1 MANADSQPAQTVN
14 DNITELIESVTEAYL
29 HPPANTSD
37 KNGRMC
43 LYLLADRFSIS
54 PIKARKLLITSG
66 AYKTPLSEYIGKLFR
81 NGKTVKEIQN
91 LTGLCAASVSGYLPY
106 RKTVYNL
113 ESTTKYVEHL
123 RRYRRRKALTHKL
136 KTSISALDTEHTKD
150 VLWETLTA
158 FAEYPFKTVKGL
170 SFTYTVKGN
179 ELFFTRKEKS
189 VTKAS
194 VNMAFDTAVRLSKE
208 GTKITGPKM
217 LGCFGASYI
226 YPVFIRIGVI
236 CDGEGEMQ

>member
-1 MANADSQPAQTVN
+1 MANLDTQLAQTVN

-136 KTSISALDTEHTKD
+136 KTSISALDIEHTKD
-150 VLWETLTA
+150 VLSRGRRSKSGMRRCSRTEKATLPNLCGWRWARASSRRSTG
-158 FAEYPFKTVKGL
+158 TR
-170 SFTYTVKGN
+170 
-179 ELFFTRKEKS
+179 TRKPPCRSRKTHICS
-189 VTKAS
+189 TS
-194 VNMAFDTAVRLSKE
+194 AVIPDMTMRSC
-208 GTKITGPKM
+208 P
-217 LGCFGASYI
+217 S
-226 YPVFIRIGVI
+226 IRR
-236 CDGEGEMQ
+236 

>member
-1 MANADSQPAQTVN
+1 MANLDTQLAQTVN

-81 NGKTVKEIQN
+81 SGKTVKEIQN

-113 ESTTKYVEHL
+113 DNTTKYVEHL
-123 RRYRRRKALTHKL
+123 RRCRRRKALTHKL
-136 KTSISALDTEHTKD
+136 KTSISAFDTEHTKD
-150 VLWETLTA
+150 ILWETLTA
-158 FAEYPFKTVKGL
+158 FAEYPFKTAKGL

-179 ELFFTRKEKS
+179 ELFFSRKEKS
-189 VTKAS
+189 VTRAS
-194 VNMAFDTAVRLSKE
+194 VNMAFDTAVRLRKE